1 MVRDDIVYAEVFEIL
16 SCMKKE
22 DVMKIPVE
30 LLEFFKEE
38 RSKTYKTRIDKK
50 DLFNPDN
57 IAQRTV
63 DVLAWL
69 MIDYIADEEEKA
81 ELIRVAKENDRKCE
95 AKKKEKYS
103 TEVFVKKEQQV
114 KIPTNK
120 IEDIVE
126 DKSIVVA
133 DKKDSIFIQFINF
146 FKNLFKIKG

>member
-1 MVRDDIVYAEVFEIL
+1 MIE
-16 SCMKKE
+16 
-22 DVMKIPVE
+22 KI
-30 LLEFFKEE
+30 
-38 RSKTYKTRIDKK
+38 TYKTRIDKK

-81 ELIRVAKENDRKCE
+81 ELIRVAKENDRKSE